1 MKVLM
6 VCTGNI
12 CRSPMAEAMFRAELD
27 RRGCT
32 GVEVSSAGTWAGFG
46 NPAQP
51 EALEALRSR
60 GIDHRD
66 HRSRPIDPQELA
78 DTDLIV
84 AMTSVHL
91 RELRQL
97 ADRIETKLV
106 LMKELVEMEIEES
119 SASDT
124 SARLR
129 SLLSARRPE
138 PRRAL
143 DLDDPMGLP
152 VFAYERAAGE
162 IQLGVRRLAEVLCGG
177 PGSEDST

>member
-1 MKVLM
+1 
-6 VCTGNI
+6 
-12 CRSPMAEAMFRAELD
+12 
-27 RRGCT
+27 
-32 GVEVSSAGTWAGFG
+32 
-46 NPAQP
+46 
-51 EALEALRSR
+51 
-60 GIDHRD
+60 
-66 HRSRPIDPQELA
+66 
-78 DTDLIV
+78 
-84 AMTSVHL
+84 
-91 RELRQL
+91 
-97 ADRIETKLV
+97 
-106 LMKELVEMEIEES
+106 MEIEES
-119 SASDT
+119 SASET